1 MKISYNWLQE
11 FIDLDLG
18 PEELAD
24 KLTLIGL
31 EVEEIEEYGSMLDG
45 VIVGE
50 VLETKSHPNA
60 DRLKVCIV
68 DIGNEKVQIVCG
80 ANNVAVGQ
88 KVPVATVGSTLPVK
102 LDDGSFL
109 TLRKAKLRGE
119 ESNGMICAEDELGL
133 GTDHDGI
140 MVLDADIEVGTPIN
154 EIFDLYQDTIIEI
167 AITPNR
173 PDATC
178 HLGVARDIAAALNLE
193 LVKPSVYNSTPK
205 SLGTPRNP
213 KLNAS
218 DSSPLPEGNSLDQDN
233 KKFPFRTEGVSAN
246 ADGVVENPET
256 GELTKIDGNAIYK
269 RKIPRLPYNPELK
282 ERAQELRKAEN
293 LPEVLFWN
301 EVKNK
306 QFFEID
312 FDRQRVIGSYI
323 VDFYVK
329 SLGLVIEIDGS
340 SHDNKQ
346 EYDAAREAFL
356 KELDLEIIRYS
367 TDDIKKEMDSVLVDL
382 SNSIVKLFGTPR
394 NPKLNASD
402 SSPLPEGNSLDQ
414 DNKKFP
420 FTTEGVSAN
429 ADGVVEN
436 TDYSITVESEK
447 CHRYVGKLVKNVSI
461 EDSPTWLQNK
471 LKAIGLRPVNNVVD
485 ITNYVMYEL
494 GQPLHAFDF
503 DNLNDGKIIVKEFDE
518 EIEFETLDHIKR
530 KCTPGTLFICDGK
543 GPVAIAGV
551 MGGLH
556 SEVSDS
562 TTNILIESAYFDP
575 GSIRKTSKQ
584 QTLQTDAS
592 YRFERGIDPNIQAI
606 AAQRTA
612 DLIVEVCG
620 GEAEDGLTDIHPIK
634 TETHQLTLRKS
645 YTNRLLGTNL
655 SAEEIVNIVDGLELE
670 VVSKDNDTV
679 TFEIPTFRPDLER
692 EVDLIEEVGRL
703 FDYNKIDSKNQGIYV
718 STEPLTDWE
727 ILVSKT
733 RDLGVQLGFRE
744 IYTNSLI
751 SQKEALNFIT
761 EDEMIETLNPLNK
774 DMSTMRPSLVHGFLK
789 SASYNF
795 NRKSK
800 TIRFFE
806 VGNVFLQSE
815 DATYHKGINEQTHI
829 LLGLSGDKH
838 IEHWTGKA
846 TPFTI
851 FDLKSEV
858 EAFFTKLGL
867 SGNLKTSTKDE
878 STLSYSYKKIELGT
892 VKEVSESLKE
902 VYDIE
907 QDIFIAEFSL
917 DRISEALT
925 KKKAH
930 SFTPI
935 PKFPSFEFDFAVIV
949 NESISAGDL
958 MTSIKSNAGNTLKN
972 IDIFD
977 VFEGDSIGQGNKS
990 IAFRL
995 NFIDP
1000 NKTLNIKEVEPI
1012 IKRVVK
1018 SLEKQ
1023 FSAKLRS

>member
-11 FIDLDLG
+11 FIDLDIS

-31 EVEEIEEYGSMLDG
+31 EVEEIEEYGSMLEG

-50 VLETKSHPNA
+50 VLETKPHPNA

-68 DIGNEKVQIVCG
+68 DLGNEQVQIVCG
-80 ANNVAVGQ
+80 AKNVEAGQ
-88 KVPVATVGSTLPVK
+88 KVPVATVGSTLPIK

-140 MVLDADIEVGTPIN
+140 MVLDDDLTSGTPIN

-178 HLGVARDIAAALNLE
+178 HLGVARDVAAALNLE
-193 LVKPSVYNSTPK
+193 LIKPSVK
-205 SLGTPRNP
+205 
-213 KLNAS
+213 
-218 DSSPLPEGNSLDQDN
+218 LPEPSINS
-233 KKFPFRTEGVSAN
+233 EYS
-246 ADGVVENPET
+246 
-256 GELTKIDGNAIYK
+256 
-269 RKIPRLPYNPELK
+269 
-282 ERAQELRKAEN
+282 
-293 LPEVLFWN
+293 
-301 EVKNK
+301 
-306 QFFEID
+306 
-312 FDRQRVIGSYI
+312 
-323 VDFYVK
+323 
-329 SLGLVIEIDGS
+329 IEI
-340 SHDNKQ
+340 
-346 EYDAAREAFL
+346 
-356 KELDLEIIRYS
+356 
-367 TDDIKKEMDSVLVDL
+367 
-382 SNSIVKLFGTPR
+382 
-394 NPKLNASD
+394 
-402 SSPLPEGNSLDQ
+402 
-414 DNKKFP
+414 
-420 FTTEGVSAN
+420 
-429 ADGVVEN
+429 
-436 TDYSITVESEK
+436 ESKK
-447 CHRYVGKLVKNVSI
+447 CHRYAGKLIKNVTI
-461 EDSPTWLQNK
+461 EDSPQWLQDK

-503 DNLNDGKIIVKEFDE
+503 DNLNDGKIIVKEFDK
-518 EIEFETLDHIKR
+518 EIEFETLDHLKR
-530 KCTPGTLFICDGK
+530 KCTPETLFICDGK

-556 SEVSDS
+556 SEVSD
-562 TTNILIESAYFDP
+562 TTKNILIESAYFDP

-592 YRFERGIDPNIQAI
+592 YRFERGIDPNLQAI
-606 AAQRTA
+606 AAQRAA
-612 DLIVEVCG
+612 DLIIEVCG
-620 GEAEDGLTDIHPIK
+620 GEAEQGMTDNHPVK
-634 TETHQLTLRKS
+634 TDTYQLTLRKS
-645 YTNRLLGTNL
+645 YVNRLLGTDL
-655 SAEEIVNIVDGLELE
+655 SVSEIIEIVNGLELK
-670 VVSKDNDTV
+670 VITKNDDSI

-703 FDYNKIDSKNQGIYV
+703 YDYNKIESKNQGIFV

-727 ILVSKT
+727 VLVSKT
-733 RDLGVQLGFRE
+733 RSVAVQLGFRE

-751 SQKEALNFIT
+751 SVKEALNFVEEETI
-761 EDEMIETLNPLNK
+761 IETLNPLNK

-789 SASYNF
+789 SSSYNF

-800 TIRFFE
+800 SIRFFE
-806 VGNVFLQSE
+806 IGNVFIQSE
-815 DATYHKGINEQTHI
+815 DSTFHEGINEQTHV
-829 LLGLSGDKH
+829 LFGLSGEKNN
-838 IEHWTGKA
+838 EHWTGKA
-846 TPFTI
+846 TPFNF

-858 EAFFTKLGL
+858 EALFLKLGITN
-867 SGNLKTSTKDE
+867 GIKAIQKDND
-878 STLSYSYKKIELGT
+878 TLVYSFKKIELGSIFS
-892 VKEVSESLKE
+892 VSDSLRE
-902 VYDIE
+902 IYDIE
-907 QDIFIAEFSL
+907 HNVFIAEFSL
-917 DRISEALT
+917 DRIAEALS
-925 KKKAH
+925 KNKAD

-935 PKFPSFEFDFAVIV
+935 PKFPSFEFDFAVV
-949 NESISAGDL
+949 VDQEVSAGDL
-958 MTSIKSNAGNTLKN
+958 LKTIRSNTDNTLKN

-977 VFEGDSIGQGNKS
+977 VFEGESIGKNNKS

-1012 IKRVVK
+1012 IQRVVK

>member
-11 FIDLDLG
+11 FIDLDLS

-50 VLETKSHPNA
+50 VLETKAHPNA
-60 DRLKVCIV
+60 DRLKVCLV
-68 DIGNEKVQIVCG
+68 DLGEEQVQIVCG
-80 ANNVAVGQ
+80 AKNVATGQ
-88 KVPVATVGSTLPVK
+88 KVPVATVGSTLPIK

-109 TLRKAKLRGE
+109 TLKKAKLRGE
-119 ESNGMICAEDELGL
+119 ASHGMICAEDELGL

-140 MVLDADIEVGTPIN
+140 MVLDNALEVGTPIS

-178 HLGVARDIAAALNLE
+178 HLGVARDVAAALDLE
-193 LVKPSVYNSTPK
+193 LIKPAT
-205 SLGTPRNP
+205 
-213 KLNAS
+213 KLTEAPQ
-218 DSSPLPEGNSLDQDN
+218 SS
-233 KKFPFRTEGVSAN
+233 
-246 ADGVVENPET
+246 
-256 GELTKIDGNAIYK
+256 
-269 RKIPRLPYNPELK
+269 
-282 ERAQELRKAEN
+282 
-293 LPEVLFWN
+293 
-301 EVKNK
+301 
-306 QFFEID
+306 
-312 FDRQRVIGSYI
+312 
-323 VDFYVK
+323 
-329 SLGLVIEIDGS
+329 
-340 SHDNKQ
+340 
-346 EYDAAREAFL
+346 
-356 KELDLEIIRYS
+356 
-367 TDDIKKEMDSVLVDL
+367 
-382 SNSIVKLFGTPR
+382 
-394 NPKLNASD
+394 
-402 SSPLPEGNSLDQ
+402 
-414 DNKKFP
+414 
-420 FTTEGVSAN
+420 
-429 ADGVVEN
+429 
-436 TDYSITVESEK
+436 DYSISVESDK
-447 CHRYVGKLVKNVSI
+447 CHRYVGKLVKNVKI
-461 EDSPTWLQNK
+461 EDSPQWLQNK
-471 LKAIGLRPVNNVVD
+471 LQAIGLRPVNNVVD

-503 DNLNDGKIIVKEFDE
+503 DNINDKKITVKEFDK

-530 KCTPGTLFICDGK
+530 KCTPGTLFICDGN

-556 SEVSDS
+556 SEVSDT

-575 GSIRKTSKQ
+575 GSIRRTSKQ

-592 YRFERGIDPNIQAI
+592 YRFERGIDPNLQAI
-606 AAQRTA
+606 AAQRCA
-612 DLIVEVCG
+612 DLILEVCG
-620 GEAEDGLTDIHPIK
+620 GDAEAGLTDIHPIK
-634 TETHQLTLRKS
+634 TETHELTLRKS
-645 YTNRLLGTNL
+645 YVNRLLGTKL
-655 SAEEIVNIVDGLELE
+655 SISEIIQIVDGLELT
-670 VVSKDNDTV
+670 VVSKNDDTV

-703 FDYNKIDSKNQGIYV
+703 FDYNKIESKNQGIFV

-727 ILVSKT
+727 LLVSKT
-733 RDLGVQLGFRE
+733 KDVAVQLGFKE

-751 SQKEALNFIT
+751 SKKEALNFIT
-761 EDEMIETLNPLNK
+761 EEEVIETLNPLNK
-774 DMSTMRPSLVHGFLK
+774 DMSTMRPSLTHGFLK

-795 NRKSK
+795 NRKAK

-806 VGNVFLQSE
+806 VGNVFVHSKE
-815 DATYHKGINEQTHI
+815 TTYHEGINEQTHV
-829 LLGLSGDKH
+829 LFGLSGQKS

-846 TPFTI
+846 VPFTI

-858 EAFFTKLGL
+858 DAFFTKIGLGSKIKAKL
-867 SGNLKTSTKDE
+867 NDE
-878 STLSYSYKKIELGT
+878 NSLIYSFKKIELGT
-892 VKEVSESLKE
+892 VSVVPSALKKT
-902 VYDIE
+902 YDIDE
-907 QDIFIAEFSL
+907 NAFIAAFSL
-917 DRISEALT
+917 DRISEALS
-925 KKKAH
+925 KNKSD

-935 PKFPSFEFDFAVIV
+935 PKFPAFDFDIAVV
-949 NESISAGDL
+949 VDQEISAGDL

-977 VFEGDSIGQGNKS
+977 VFEGDSIGEGNKS

-1012 IKRVVK
+1012 IQRVVK

>member
-11 FIDLDLG
+11 FIDLDLS

-50 VLETKSHPNA
+50 VLETKAHPNA
-60 DRLKVCIV
+60 DRLKVCLV
-68 DIGNEKVQIVCG
+68 DLGEEQVQIVCG
-80 ANNVAVGQ
+80 AKNVAAGQ
-88 KVPVATVGSTLPVK
+88 KVPVATVGSTLPIK

-109 TLRKAKLRGE
+109 TLKKAKLRGE
-119 ESNGMICAEDELGL
+119 ASHGMICAEDELGL

-140 MVLDADIEVGTPIN
+140 MVLDNALEVGTPIS

-178 HLGVARDIAAALNLE
+178 HLGVARDVAAALDLE
-193 LVKPSVYNSTPK
+193 LIKPT
-205 SLGTPRNP
+205 T
-213 KLNAS
+213 KLTDAPQ
-218 DSSPLPEGNSLDQDN
+218 SS
-233 KKFPFRTEGVSAN
+233 
-246 ADGVVENPET
+246 
-256 GELTKIDGNAIYK
+256 
-269 RKIPRLPYNPELK
+269 
-282 ERAQELRKAEN
+282 
-293 LPEVLFWN
+293 
-301 EVKNK
+301 
-306 QFFEID
+306 
-312 FDRQRVIGSYI
+312 
-323 VDFYVK
+323 
-329 SLGLVIEIDGS
+329 
-340 SHDNKQ
+340 
-346 EYDAAREAFL
+346 
-356 KELDLEIIRYS
+356 
-367 TDDIKKEMDSVLVDL
+367 
-382 SNSIVKLFGTPR
+382 
-394 NPKLNASD
+394 
-402 SSPLPEGNSLDQ
+402 
-414 DNKKFP
+414 
-420 FTTEGVSAN
+420 
-429 ADGVVEN
+429 
-436 TDYSITVESEK
+436 DYSISVESDK
-447 CHRYVGKLVKNVSI
+447 CHRYVGKLVKNVKI
-461 EDSPTWLQNK
+461 EDSPQWLQNK
-471 LKAIGLRPVNNVVD
+471 LQAIGLRPVNNVVD

-503 DNLNDGKIIVKEFDE
+503 DNINDKKITVKEFDK

-530 KCTPGTLFICDGK
+530 KCTPGTLFICDGN

-556 SEVSDS
+556 SEVSDT

-592 YRFERGIDPNIQAI
+592 YRFERGIDPNLQAI
-606 AAQRTA
+606 AALRCA
-612 DLIVEVCG
+612 DLILEVCG
-620 GEAEDGLTDIHPIK
+620 GDAEAGLTDIHPIK
-634 TETHQLTLRKS
+634 TETHELTLRKS
-645 YTNRLLGTNL
+645 YVNRLLGTKL
-655 SAEEIVNIVDGLELE
+655 SISEIIQIVDGLELT
-670 VVSKDNDTV
+670 VVSKNEDAI

-703 FDYNKIDSKNQGIYV
+703 FDYNKIESKNQGIFV

-727 ILVSKT
+727 LLVSKIK
-733 RDLGVQLGFRE
+733 DVAVQLGFKE

-751 SQKEALNFIT
+751 SKKEALNFIT
-761 EDEMIETLNPLNK
+761 EEEVIETLNPLNK
-774 DMSTMRPSLVHGFLK
+774 DMSTMRPSLTHGFLK

-795 NRKSK
+795 NRKAK

-806 VGNVFLQSE
+806 VGNVFVHSKE
-815 DATYHKGINEQTHI
+815 TTYHEGINEQTHV
-829 LLGLSGDKH
+829 LFGLSGQKS

-846 TPFTI
+846 VPFSI

-858 EAFFTKLGL
+858 DAFFTKIGLGSKIKAKL
-867 SGNLKTSTKDE
+867 NDE
-878 STLSYSYKKIELGT
+878 NSLIYSFKKIELGT
-892 VKEVSESLKE
+892 ISVVSDTLKNAYDLKE
-902 VYDIE
+902 NA
-907 QDIFIAEFSL
+907 FIAAFSL
-917 DRISEALT
+917 DRISEALS
-925 KKKAH
+925 KNKSD

-935 PKFPSFEFDFAVIV
+935 PKFPAFDFDFAVVVDQEIF
-949 NESISAGDL
+949 AGDL

-977 VFEGDSIGQGNKS
+977 VFEGDSIGEGNKS

-1012 IKRVVK
+1012 IQRVVK